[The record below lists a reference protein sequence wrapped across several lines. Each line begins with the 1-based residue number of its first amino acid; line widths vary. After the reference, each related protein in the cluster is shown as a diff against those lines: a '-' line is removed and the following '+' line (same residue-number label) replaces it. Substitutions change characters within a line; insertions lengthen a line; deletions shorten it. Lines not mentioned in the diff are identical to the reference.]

1 MKRKSGFIVR
11 EIAGKTVAIAVGSAS
26 KDFHGML
33 DLNSTGLFIWNQLEN
48 DTTEENVVSE
58 LIKIYDV
65 DEARARDDVRNIIT
79 VLKNAGIVEE

>member
-26 KDFHGML
+26 KDFRGML
-33 DLNSTGLFIWNQLEN
+33 ALNSTGLFIWNQLEN

>member
-33 DLNSTGLFIWNQLEN
+33 ALNSTGLFIWNQLEN